1 MARGAPR
8 SRARA
13 HAHEFVVVED
23 DTATTD
29 ISNQHA
35 SPDANIALLDRHD
48 TNTDRSPHDFIDN
61 LTDKLKELHIY
72 SPKKNRGDRSLLPT
86 SNSRPTRLSVHSV
99 DTEIFPLLEA
109 VKEEAEDCDNCPAET
124 IHAQGPIPAQ
134 PPRVIEGVPSLAETN
149 ALTAS
154 ASQAQ
159 DSFEASVPSEVSSV
173 IDIPDNQ
180 RPLSIDPH
188 IQSSIARHKAGQY
201 DYVLSVPGPDGQALR
216 IGPPSRVQD
225 ESQSFGCNILA
236 QNHGST
242 SHVCSQ
248 GKPTNTYQ
256 ILATPLGHEGVVS
269 QRAHQYSDVEE
280 AMAVAEP
287 VVRLLSPTPAGN
299 DTALNKT
306 SQSGITVT
314 IVEQTRPDQMEPS
327 AKETEHRKESSIDVL
342 EHPKDRV
349 VSVSTDDS
357 SFQAPRTPSRS
368 TSASSQSRIEDSL
381 EAIDR
386 LEEQLELV
394 DAAITPPS
402 RTRRHQAA
410 NDGSP
415 ALGNSAIRRNGSLL
429 NHGQPSSAGP
439 KPVTSQTRPTHKK
452 SVSIV
457 DERRATGSPAKV
469 TPTRSSVSRPT
480 SLLPPIK
487 STKPPT
493 KPSFEL
499 PGEAVARRLKEQRE
513 ARQAQQAQEKA
524 AAVAA
529 AAPQRRRSTKALTRP
544 TFELPGEAISKRK
557 REDREARLRQQ
568 EEDERKRREFKA
580 RPIRAKLNS
589 ASYPRETATSRARQG
604 KASESSEVGQV
615 EQNSSKRS
623 SIVVAPRTP
632 VARPTSNRSPQA
644 RGRGLSQATVTS
656 QISRGTSTSTT
667 SMGKRSTL
675 SAEDLEQQKMKGREV
690 FERDNGYLEDKERE
704 RRERE
709 LNAKL
714 AREQAAERSR
724 QASREWAEKQRRK
737 QLAAAHAVARQ
748 AV

>member
-29 ISNQHA
+29 ISKQHA
-35 SPDANIALLDRHD
+35 SIDANIALLDRHD
-48 TNTDRSPHDFIDN
+48 TNTERSPHDFIDH

-72 SPKKNRGDRSLLPT
+72 SPKKNRGDRSLLPI

-99 DTEIFPLLEA
+99 DTEIFPLLEV

-124 IHAQGPIPAQ
+124 IYAQGPIPAQ

-159 DSFEASVPSEVSSV
+159 DSFEASVPSE
-173 IDIPDNQ
+173 
-180 RPLSIDPH
+180 
-188 IQSSIARHKAGQY
+188 
-201 DYVLSVPGPDGQALR
+201 
-216 IGPPSRVQD
+216 
-225 ESQSFGCNILA
+225 
-236 QNHGST
+236 
-242 SHVCSQ
+242 
-248 GKPTNTYQ
+248 
-256 ILATPLGHEGVVS
+256 GHEEVVS
-269 QRAHQYSDVEE
+269 QPAHRYSEVEE
-280 AMAVAEP
+280 AMAIAEP
-287 VVRLLSPTPAGN
+287 VVRLLSPTPVGN
-299 DTALNKT
+299 DTASNKT

-314 IVEQTRPDQMEPS
+314 IVEQTRPNQMEPS
-327 AKETEHRKESSIDVL
+327 AKATENRKESSVDVL
-342 EHPKDRV
+342 EHSKDRV
-349 VSVSTDDS
+349 ISISTDDS

-402 RTRRHQAA
+402 KTRRHQAA
-410 NDGSP
+410 NDGSLAMNNP
-415 ALGNSAIRRNGSLL
+415 AVRRNGSLL
-429 NHGQPSSAGP
+429 NHGPSSAGP
-439 KPVTSQTRPTHKK
+439 KPVTSKTRPNQRK

-457 DERRATGSPAKV
+457 DDKRATGSPAKA

-513 ARQAQQAQEKA
+513 ARQAQQAQDKA
-524 AAVAA
+524 AAAA
-529 AAPQRRRSTKALTRP
+529 AEAPQRRKSTKALTRP

-604 KASESSEVGQV
+604 KASESSEAAQV
-615 EQNSSKRS
+615 EQSPSKRS
-623 SIVVAPRTP
+623 SIIMTPRTQ
-632 VARPTSNRSPQA
+632 VTRTTSNRSPQA

-737 QLAAAHAVARQ
+737 QLAAANAAARQ

>member
-1 MARGAPR
+1 MA
-8 SRARA
+8 
-13 HAHEFVVVED
+13 
-23 DTATTD
+23 
-29 ISNQHA
+29 I
-35 SPDANIALLDRHD
+35 
-48 TNTDRSPHDFIDN
+48 
-61 LTDKLKELHIY
+61 
-72 SPKKNRGDRSLLPT
+72 
-86 SNSRPTRLSVHSV
+86 
-99 DTEIFPLLEA
+99 
-109 VKEEAEDCDNCPAET
+109 
-124 IHAQGPIPAQ
+124 
-134 PPRVIEGVPSLAETN
+134 
-149 ALTAS
+149 
-154 ASQAQ
+154 
-159 DSFEASVPSEVSSV
+159 
-173 IDIPDNQ
+173 
-180 RPLSIDPH
+180 
-188 IQSSIARHKAGQY
+188 
-201 DYVLSVPGPDGQALR
+201 
-216 IGPPSRVQD
+216 
-225 ESQSFGCNILA
+225 
-236 QNHGST
+236 
-242 SHVCSQ
+242 
-248 GKPTNTYQ
+248 
-256 ILATPLGHEGVVS
+256 
-269 QRAHQYSDVEE
+269 
-280 AMAVAEP
+280 AEP
-287 VVRLLSPTPAGN
+287 DIRLLSSTPVGN

-314 IVEQTRPDQMEPS
+314 IVEQTRPNQMEPS
-327 AKETEHRKESSIDVL
+327 AKATENRKESSIDVL
-342 EHPKDRV
+342 EHSKDRV
-349 VSVSTDDS
+349 ISVSTDDS

-402 RTRRHQAA
+402 KPRRHQAA
-410 NDGSP
+410 NDGSL
-415 ALGNSAIRRNGSLL
+415 ALNNSAIRRNGSSL
-429 NHGQPSSAGP
+429 NHGPSSAGP
-439 KPVTSQTRPTHKK
+439 KPVTSKTRPNQRK

-457 DERRATGSPAKV
+457 DDKRATGSPAKA

-513 ARQAQQAQEKA
+513 ARQAQQAQDKA
-524 AAVAA
+524 AAAAA

-604 KASESSEVGQV
+604 KASESSEAAQV
-615 EQNSSKRS
+615 EQSPSKRS
-623 SIVVAPRTP
+623 SIIMTPRTP
-632 VARPTSNRSPQA
+632 VTRTTSNRSPQA

-737 QLAAAHAVARQ
+737 QLAAANAAARQ

>member
-29 ISNQHA
+29 ISKQHA
-35 SPDANIALLDRHD
+35 SIDANIALLDRHD
-48 TNTDRSPHDFIDN
+48 TNTERSPHDFIDH

-72 SPKKNRGDRSLLPT
+72 SPKKNRGDRSLLPI

-99 DTEIFPLLEA
+99 DTEIFPLLEV

-124 IHAQGPIPAQ
+124 IYAQGPIPAQ

-159 DSFEASVPSEVSSV
+159 DSFEASVPSEVFSALN
-173 IDIPDNQ
+173 IPDHQ
-180 RPLSIDPH
+180 RSLSIDLH
-188 IQSSIARHKAGQY
+188 TQSSIARHKA
-201 DYVLSVPGPDGQALR
+201 
-216 IGPPSRVQD
+216 
-225 ESQSFGCNILA
+225 
-236 QNHGST
+236 
-242 SHVCSQ
+242 
-248 GKPTNTYQ
+248 
-256 ILATPLGHEGVVS
+256 ATPLGHEEVVS
-269 QRAHQYSDVEE
+269 QPAHRYSEVEE
-280 AMAVAEP
+280 AMAIAEP
-287 VVRLLSPTPAGN
+287 VVRLLSPTPVGN
-299 DTALNKT
+299 DTASNKT

-314 IVEQTRPDQMEPS
+314 IVEQTRPNQMEPS
-327 AKETEHRKESSIDVL
+327 AKATENRKESSVDVL
-342 EHPKDRV
+342 EHSKDRV
-349 VSVSTDDS
+349 ISVSTDDS

-402 RTRRHQAA
+402 KTRRHQAA
-410 NDGSP
+410 NDGSLALNNP
-415 ALGNSAIRRNGSLL
+415 AVRRNGSLL
-429 NHGQPSSAGP
+429 NHGPSSAGP
-439 KPVTSQTRPTHKK
+439 KPVTSKTRPNQRK

-457 DERRATGSPAKV
+457 DDKRATGSPAKA

-513 ARQAQQAQEKA
+513 ARQAQQAQDKA
-524 AAVAA
+524 AAAA
-529 AAPQRRRSTKALTRP
+529 AEAPQRRKSTKALTRP

-604 KASESSEVGQV
+604 KASESSEAAQV
-615 EQNSSKRS
+615 EQSPSKRS
-623 SIVVAPRTP
+623 SIIMTPRTQ
-632 VARPTSNRSPQA
+632 VTRTTSNRSPQA
-644 RGRGLSQATVTS
+644 RGRGLSQATITS

-737 QLAAAHAVARQ
+737 QLAAANAAARQ

>member
-29 ISNQHA
+29 ISKQHA
-35 SPDANIALLDRHD
+35 SIDANIALLDRHD
-48 TNTDRSPHDFIDN
+48 TNTERSPHDFIDH

-72 SPKKNRGDRSLLPT
+72 SPKKNRGDRSLLPI

-99 DTEIFPLLEA
+99 DTEIFPLLEV

-124 IHAQGPIPAQ
+124 IYAQGPIPAQ

-159 DSFEASVPSEVSSV
+159 DSFEASVPSEVFSALN
-173 IDIPDNQ
+173 IPDHQ
-180 RPLSIDPH
+180 RSLSIDLH
-188 IQSSIARHKAGQY
+188 TQSSIARHKAGQY
-201 DYVLSVPGPDGQALR
+201 DYILSVPGLDGPASR

-225 ESQSFGCNILA
+225 ESQNFGCNVLA

-248 GKPTNTYQ
+248 GKPTNTYR
-256 ILATPLGHEGVVS
+256 ILATPLGHEEVVS
-269 QRAHQYSDVEE
+269 QPAHRYSEVEE
-280 AMAVAEP
+280 AMAIAEP
-287 VVRLLSPTPAGN
+287 VVRLLSPTPVGN
-299 DTALNKT
+299 DTASNKT

-314 IVEQTRPDQMEPS
+314 IVEQTRPNQMEPS
-327 AKETEHRKESSIDVL
+327 AKATENRKESSVDVL
-342 EHPKDRV
+342 EHSKDRV
-349 VSVSTDDS
+349 ISVSTDDS

-402 RTRRHQAA
+402 KTRRHQAA
-410 NDGSP
+410 NDGSLALNNP
-415 ALGNSAIRRNGSLL
+415 AVRRNGSLL
-429 NHGQPSSAGP
+429 NHGPSSAGP
-439 KPVTSQTRPTHKK
+439 KPVTSKTRPNQRK

-457 DERRATGSPAKV
+457 DDKRATGSPAKA

-513 ARQAQQAQEKA
+513 ARQAQQAQDKA
-524 AAVAA
+524 AAAA
-529 AAPQRRRSTKALTRP
+529 AEAPQRRKSTKALTRP

-604 KASESSEVGQV
+604 KASESSEAAQV
-615 EQNSSKRS
+615 EQSPSKRS
-623 SIVVAPRTP
+623 SIIMTPRTQ
-632 VARPTSNRSPQA
+632 VTRTTSNRSPQA

-737 QLAAAHAVARQ
+737 QLAAANAAARQ

>member
-29 ISNQHA
+29 ISKQHA
-35 SPDANIALLDRHD
+35 SIDANIALLDRHD
-48 TNTDRSPHDFIDN
+48 TNTERSPHDFIDH

-72 SPKKNRGDRSLLPT
+72 SPKKNRGDRSLLPI

-99 DTEIFPLLEA
+99 DTEIFPLLEV

-124 IHAQGPIPAQ
+124 IYAQGPIPAQ

-159 DSFEASVPSEVSSV
+159 DSFEASVPSE
-173 IDIPDNQ
+173 
-180 RPLSIDPH
+180 
-188 IQSSIARHKAGQY
+188 
-201 DYVLSVPGPDGQALR
+201 
-216 IGPPSRVQD
+216 
-225 ESQSFGCNILA
+225 
-236 QNHGST
+236 
-242 SHVCSQ
+242 
-248 GKPTNTYQ
+248 
-256 ILATPLGHEGVVS
+256 ATPLGHEEVVS
-269 QRAHQYSDVEE
+269 QPAHRYSEVEE
-280 AMAVAEP
+280 AMAIAEP
-287 VVRLLSPTPAGN
+287 VVRLLSPTPVGN
-299 DTALNKT
+299 DTASNKT

-314 IVEQTRPDQMEPS
+314 IVEQTRPNQMEPS
-327 AKETEHRKESSIDVL
+327 AKATENRKESSV
-342 EHPKDRV
+342 DR
-349 VSVSTDDS
+349 
-357 SFQAPRTPSRS
+357 
-368 TSASSQSRIEDSL
+368 
-381 EAIDR
+381 
-386 LEEQLELV
+386 
-394 DAAITPPS
+394 
-402 RTRRHQAA
+402 
-410 NDGSP
+410 
-415 ALGNSAIRRNGSLL
+415 
-429 NHGQPSSAGP
+429 
-439 KPVTSQTRPTHKK
+439 K

-457 DERRATGSPAKV
+457 DDKRATGSPAKA

-513 ARQAQQAQEKA
+513 ARQAQQAQDKA
-524 AAVAA
+524 AAAA
-529 AAPQRRRSTKALTRP
+529 AEAPQRRKSTKALTRP

-604 KASESSEVGQV
+604 KASESSEAAQV
-615 EQNSSKRS
+615 EQSPSKRS
-623 SIVVAPRTP
+623 SIIMTPRTQ
-632 VARPTSNRSPQA
+632 VTRTTSNRSPQA

-737 QLAAAHAVARQ
+737 QLAAANAAARQ

>member
-29 ISNQHA
+29 ISKQHA
-35 SPDANIALLDRHD
+35 STDANIALLDRHD
-48 TNTDRSPHDFIDN
+48 TNTERSPHDFIDH

-72 SPKKNRGDRSLLPT
+72 SPKKNRGDRSLLPI
-86 SNSRPTRLSVHSV
+86 SHSRPTRLSVHSV
-99 DTEIFPLLEA
+99 DTEIFPLLEV

-124 IHAQGPIPAQ
+124 IYAQGPIPAQ

-159 DSFEASVPSEVSSV
+159 DSFEASVPSEVFSV
-173 IDIPDNQ
+173 LNIPDHQ
-180 RPLSIDPH
+180 RPLSIDLH
-188 IQSSIARHKAGQY
+188 TQSSIARHKA
-201 DYVLSVPGPDGQALR
+201 
-216 IGPPSRVQD
+216 
-225 ESQSFGCNILA
+225 
-236 QNHGST
+236 
-242 SHVCSQ
+242 
-248 GKPTNTYQ
+248 
-256 ILATPLGHEGVVS
+256 ATPLGREEIVS
-269 QRAHQYSDVEE
+269 QPAHRHSEVEE
-280 AMAVAEP
+280 AMAIAEP
-287 VVRLLSPTPAGN
+287 VIRLLSSTPVGN

-314 IVEQTRPDQMEPS
+314 IVEQTRPNQMDPS
-327 AKETEHRKESSIDVL
+327 AKATENRKESSIDVL
-342 EHPKDRV
+342 EHSKDRV
-349 VSVSTDDS
+349 ISVSTDDS

-402 RTRRHQAA
+402 KTRRHQAA
-410 NDGSP
+410 NDGSL
-415 ALGNSAIRRNGSLL
+415 ALNNSAIRCNGSLL
-429 NHGQPSSAGP
+429 NHGPSSAGP
-439 KPVTSQTRPTHKK
+439 KPVTSKPRPNQRK

-457 DERRATGSPAKV
+457 DDKRATGSPAKA

-513 ARQAQQAQEKA
+513 ARQAQQAQDKA
-524 AAVAA
+524 AAAAA

-604 KASESSEVGQV
+604 KASESSEAAQV
-615 EQNSSKRS
+615 EQSPSKRS
-623 SIVVAPRTP
+623 SIIMTPRTP
-632 VARPTSNRSPQA
+632 VTRTTSNRSPQA

-737 QLAAAHAVARQ
+737 QLAAANAAARQ

>member
-29 ISNQHA
+29 ISKQHA
-35 SPDANIALLDRHD
+35 STDANIALLDRHD
-48 TNTDRSPHDFIDN
+48 TNTERSPHDFIDH

-72 SPKKNRGDRSLLPT
+72 SPKKNRGDRSLLPI
-86 SNSRPTRLSVHSV
+86 SHSRPTRLSVHSV
-99 DTEIFPLLEA
+99 DTEIFPLLEV

-124 IHAQGPIPAQ
+124 IYAQGPIPAQ

-159 DSFEASVPSEVSSV
+159 DSFEASVPSEVFSV
-173 IDIPDNQ
+173 LNIPDHQ
-180 RPLSIDPH
+180 RPLSIDLH
-188 IQSSIARHKAGQY
+188 TQSSIARHKA
-201 DYVLSVPGPDGQALR
+201 
-216 IGPPSRVQD
+216 
-225 ESQSFGCNILA
+225 
-236 QNHGST
+236 
-242 SHVCSQ
+242 
-248 GKPTNTYQ
+248 
-256 ILATPLGHEGVVS
+256 ATPLGREEIVS
-269 QRAHQYSDVEE
+269 QPAHRHSEVGE
-280 AMAVAEP
+280 AMAIAEP
-287 VVRLLSPTPAGN
+287 VIRLLSSTPVGN

-314 IVEQTRPDQMEPS
+314 IVEQTRPNQMEPS
-327 AKETEHRKESSIDVL
+327 AKATENRKESSIDVL
-342 EHPKDRV
+342 EHSKDRV
-349 VSVSTDDS
+349 ISVSTDDS

-402 RTRRHQAA
+402 KTPRHQAA
-410 NDGSP
+410 NDGSL
-415 ALGNSAIRRNGSLL
+415 ALNNSAIRRNGSLL
-429 NHGQPSSAGP
+429 NHGPSSAGP
-439 KPVTSQTRPTHKK
+439 KPVTSKTRPNQRK

-457 DERRATGSPAKV
+457 DDKRATGSPAKA

-513 ARQAQQAQEKA
+513 ARQAQQAQDKA
-524 AAVAA
+524 AAAAA

-604 KASESSEVGQV
+604 KASESSEAAQV
-615 EQNSSKRS
+615 EQSPSKRS
-623 SIVVAPRTP
+623 SIIMTPRTP
-632 VARPTSNRSPQA
+632 VTRTTSNRSPQA

-737 QLAAAHAVARQ
+737 QLAAANAAARQ

>member
-1 MARGAPR
+1 MA
-8 SRARA
+8 
-13 HAHEFVVVED
+13 
-23 DTATTD
+23 
-29 ISNQHA
+29 I
-35 SPDANIALLDRHD
+35 
-48 TNTDRSPHDFIDN
+48 
-61 LTDKLKELHIY
+61 
-72 SPKKNRGDRSLLPT
+72 
-86 SNSRPTRLSVHSV
+86 
-99 DTEIFPLLEA
+99 
-109 VKEEAEDCDNCPAET
+109 
-124 IHAQGPIPAQ
+124 
-134 PPRVIEGVPSLAETN
+134 
-149 ALTAS
+149 
-154 ASQAQ
+154 
-159 DSFEASVPSEVSSV
+159 
-173 IDIPDNQ
+173 
-180 RPLSIDPH
+180 
-188 IQSSIARHKAGQY
+188 
-201 DYVLSVPGPDGQALR
+201 
-216 IGPPSRVQD
+216 
-225 ESQSFGCNILA
+225 
-236 QNHGST
+236 
-242 SHVCSQ
+242 
-248 GKPTNTYQ
+248 
-256 ILATPLGHEGVVS
+256 
-269 QRAHQYSDVEE
+269 
-280 AMAVAEP
+280 AEP
-287 VVRLLSPTPAGN
+287 VVRLLSPTPVEN

-314 IVEQTRPDQMEPS
+314 IVEQTRPNQTEPS
-327 AKETEHRKESSIDVL
+327 AKANENRKESSIDVL
-342 EHPKDRV
+342 GHPKDRV
-349 VSVSTDDS
+349 ISVSTDDS
-357 SFQAPRTPSRS
+357 SFQAPHTPSRS

-402 RTRRHQAA
+402 KTRRHQAVS
-410 NDGSP
+410 DESP
-415 ALGNSAIRRNGSLL
+415 ALNDSAIRCNGSLL
-429 NHGQPSSAGP
+429 SHGPSSARS
-439 KPVTSQTRPTHKK
+439 KPVTSKTRPTQRK

-457 DERRATGSPAKV
+457 DDKRATGSPAKA

-513 ARQAQQAQEKA
+513 ARQAQQAQDKA
-524 AAVAA
+524 AAAAA

-604 KASESSEVGQV
+604 KASESSEAAQV
-615 EQNSSKRS
+615 EQSPAKRS
-623 SIVVAPRTP
+623 SIIMTPRTP
-632 VARPTSNRSPQA
+632 VTRSTSNRSPQA

-675 SAEDLEQQKMKGREV
+675 SAEDLEQQKIKGREV

-737 QLAAAHAVARQ
+737 QLAATNAMARQ